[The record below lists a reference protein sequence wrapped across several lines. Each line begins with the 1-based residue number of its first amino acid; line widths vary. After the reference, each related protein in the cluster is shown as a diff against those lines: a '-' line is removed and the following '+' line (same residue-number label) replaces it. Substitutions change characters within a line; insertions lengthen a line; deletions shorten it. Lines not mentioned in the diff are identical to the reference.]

1 MRSPVRG
8 LGVASIVL
16 CLALVF
22 VAALAAQTPTAI
34 AGTWKLNAA
43 KSTFSP
49 GPAPKSMTV
58 TYTPVKDGVR
68 IKVEVVPVEG
78 AAQTWD
84 MTPMYDGK
92 DYPIKGNPDAD
103 AIAYK
108 RIDGRTGESTMKKQG
123 KVVSTNSRTVSDDG
137 KTLTITMKGTTAQGQ
152 PRNDVMVFEK

>member
-1 MRSPVRG
+1 MKSVIRG
-8 LGVASIVL
+8 LGVASSVVCLTVVL
-16 CLALVF
+16 
-22 VAALAAQTPTAI
+22 AAGLRAQTPTNV

-68 IKVEVVPVEG
+68 IKVEVVPTEG
-78 AAQTWD
+78 ASQTWD

-103 AIAYK
+103 TIAYK
-108 RIDGRTGESTMKKQG
+108 RIDARSGESIMKKQG
-123 KVVSTNSRTVSDDG
+123 KVVTTNTRTVSEDG
-137 KTLTITMKGTTAQGQ
+137 KTLTITMKGTTADGK